1 MDLDEQYDCVAS
13 LILDLKSAAESAWR
27 LGSTNLARELESAVE
42 WYEEEICRLDEQIDA
57 VERAE
62 AAWQNR
68 AYERSVI

>member
-13 LILDLKSAAESAWR
+13 MILDLKSAAESARR
-27 LGSTNLARELESAVE
+27 LGMQNLAGELGDAVDFFRGE
-42 WYEEEICRLDEQIDA
+42 LAMLDEKIEEES
-57 VERAE
+57 RAE

>member
-13 LILDLKSAAESAWR
+13 LILDLKSAAESARR
-27 LGSTNLARELESAVE
+27 LGSTNLAWELEGAVE
-42 WYEEEICRLDEQIDA
+42 WYEEEICRLGEQIDA